1 MYGVKSR
8 YGSKLISAGDY
19 VSEEIYG
26 HPIYVST
33 GRYTGVQEGYMGVQ
47 VGDMWENMGIYGSTE
62 DVR

>member
-33 GRYTGVQEGYMGVQ
+33 GRYTEVQ
-47 VGDMWENMGIYGSTE
+47 VEDMWENMGIYGSTE
-62 DVR
+62 DIR